1 MQNLDVEEPVGE
13 PAKVQPGRCAVLW
26 EAGER
31 RCSWERLLRVGLD
44 LSESQFGGVVEMRP
58 GLGGWRRDVRST
70 QLSRGFCQ
78 NRKHGNRVAA

>member
-13 PAKVQPGRCAVLW
+13 PAKVQPGSCAVFW

-31 RCSWERLLRVGLD
+31 TCSWERLLRVGLD

-58 GLGGWRRDVRST
+58 DSGGWRCQIYTV
-70 QLSRGFCQ
+70 LKGFLPKQ
-78 NRKHGNRVAA
+78 EAWK